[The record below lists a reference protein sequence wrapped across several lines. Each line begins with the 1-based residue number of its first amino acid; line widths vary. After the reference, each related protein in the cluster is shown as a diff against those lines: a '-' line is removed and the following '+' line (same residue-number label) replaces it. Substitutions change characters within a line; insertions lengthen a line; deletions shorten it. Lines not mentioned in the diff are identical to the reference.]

1 MKQVSNFTMVD
12 VSGLQANSNS
22 FIIDVAGNCMNSDK
36 SPMRAKD
43 GDFLLVHPENMC
55 TDTFLRY
62 FHKLVCIRFDET
74 HFFVKELCGFFE
86 HLDMIRVCCYVPQ
99 FQSWDIPLRRVKGFY
114 IVDAVLSPEY
124 IKSHTK

>member
-43 GDFLLVHPENMC
+43 GDSLLVHPENMC

-62 FHKLVCIRFDET
+62 FHKLVCIRFAK
-74 HFFVKELCGFFE
+74 HIFL
-86 HLDMIRVCCYVPQ
+86 
-99 FQSWDIPLRRVKGFY
+99 
-114 IVDAVLSPEY
+114 
-124 IKSHTK
+124 

>member
-43 GDFLLVHPENMC
+43 E
-55 TDTFLRY
+55 
-62 FHKLVCIRFDET
+62 
-74 HFFVKELCGFFE
+74 ELCGFFE